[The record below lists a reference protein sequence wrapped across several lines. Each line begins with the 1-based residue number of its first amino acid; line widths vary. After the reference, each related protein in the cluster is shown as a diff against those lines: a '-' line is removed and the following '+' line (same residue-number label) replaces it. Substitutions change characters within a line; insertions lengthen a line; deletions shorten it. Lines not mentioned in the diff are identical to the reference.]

1 MYPSALLMSSVN
13 MTDDATPSERARHDS
28 NHVTVDLSTLASR
41 PMSPIDKVDHTNP
54 LQIGGAM
61 PGVQVSSF
69 AGGPHTS

>member
-1 MYPSALLMSSVN
+1 MSSVN

-28 NHVTVDLSTLASR
+28 NYVTVDSSILASR
-41 PMSPIDKVDHTNP
+41 PMPLINKVDHTNP

-69 AGGPHTS
+69 AGGPRTS